1 MMNSADFWAS
11 VRAIIAEGF
20 TPEGL
25 LKLDS
30 YAEQFIS
37 GKLVYQRFSPQEQHG
52 CSTGGTTNV
61 IASLLAGAEAGTD
74 SQDQGTLSDYQR
86 ECQLGAQ
93 QEAVIENWAKA
104 VGLWTEC
111 VDESLP
117 QSLGDQIAEGGE
129 AIVYDHGSTLIKSIG
144 LDYFIQPIFA
154 LDRISLHNTYF
165 PETKLTILG
174 FGRDKRGD
182 FKIIAEQPYIEGLPV
197 SDNEIAD
204 YMHQMGFVLKNPR
217 NWTYTTP
224 DIYLS
229 DMHDEN
235 VIRSKKSG
243 TLFVVDCDIRINT
256 PELRQ
261 GGSRALSTEVR
272 TLI

>member
-1 MMNSADFWAS
+1 MNNADFWAS
-11 VRAIIAEGF
+11 VRTIIAEGF

-52 CSTGGTTNV
+52 CAAGGTTNV

-74 SQDQGTLSDYQR
+74 PQDQGTFSDYQR
-86 ECQLGAQ
+86 ECQLRAQ
-93 QEAVIENWAKA
+93 QEAVIEKWART
-104 VGLWTEC
+104 VGQWTEH
-111 VDESLP
+111 VEESLP
-117 QSLGDQIAEGGE
+117 LSLGEQIAEGGE
-129 AIVYDHGSTLIKSIG
+129 AVVYDHGSTLIKSIG

-165 PETKLTILG
+165 PETRLTVLG
-174 FGRDKRGD
+174 FGRDQRGE
-182 FKIIAEQPYIEGLPV
+182 FKIIAEQPYIEGQPV
-197 SDNEIAD
+197 SDDEIAI
-204 YMHQMGFVLKNPR
+204 YMHDMGFELKDPR
-217 NWTYTTP
+217 NWTYATP

-235 VIRSKKSG
+235 VIRSKKSN
-243 TLFVVDCDIRINT
+243 TFFVVDCDIRINT

-261 GGSRALSTEVR
+261 DGTRTLSTEVR
-272 TLI
+272 FID